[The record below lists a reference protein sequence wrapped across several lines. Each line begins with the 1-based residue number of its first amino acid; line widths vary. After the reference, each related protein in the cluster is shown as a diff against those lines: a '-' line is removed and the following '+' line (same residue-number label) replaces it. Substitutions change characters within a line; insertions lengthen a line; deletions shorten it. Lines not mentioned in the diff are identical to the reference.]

1 MRDLNEKI
9 EERWR
14 QRRKKGYNWPKL
26 LILIA
31 VLVAIIYG
39 MGMLQRMGESAAE
52 PMAEVRDTTMVET
65 PEQTP

>member
-1 MRDLNEKI
+1 
-9 EERWR
+9 
-14 QRRKKGYNWPKL
+14 
-26 LILIA
+26 LIA

-39 MGMLQRMGESAAE
+39 MGMLQRMGESTAE